1 MGTSDVKHSG
11 PTKHSVVHSEGIQD
25 SASKTNTVFRRLKL
39 KSPTTVV
46 FAGKAEQLR
55 INVTVPPGSLSNQVG
70 AHSRQIAMRVSVSH
84 GLTNRKEATAEPNTR
99 NGMALTMEQL
109 HPGSTEMEPPS
120 SASTIRTLRSRSQI
134 VPPPLPPISTSYD
147 LKIPPTP
154 RRAKPSWVIHDMD
167 GTKPTLRISQ
177 QARSERR
184 HDVYVNAAKCP
195 APDHNG
201 SQPNGRSAVGRLSP
215 PAVWTQLL
223 PYRVSTVPPNLSERL
238 KKSETL
244 PNDVWTY
251 SQSPTQDHS
260 QRAVSGVVSGTKDQ
274 QLDDIRH
281 EGPRSPPPRPPMRT
295 TSQIPSSMCVKDHL
309 GATGHASSAR
319 KTGIQQKGVS
329 NYQSLADM
337 YGMRESFDNSPVL
350 CRYAQLYSMPFHPKT
365 PTTRRPSGSITK
377 AQQASSTVSIHSPL
391 KENRGKSPA
400 SYMERLHLAE

>member
-1 MGTSDVKHSG
+1 SHLSDCNR
-11 PTKHSVVHSEGIQD
+11 D
-25 SASKTNTVFRRLKL
+25 R
-39 KSPTTVV
+39 
-46 FAGKAEQLR
+46 LR

-70 AHSRQIAMRVSVSH
+70 AHSSMRVSVSL

-99 NGMALTMEQL
+99 NGMALTMDQL

-154 RRAKPSWVIHDMD
+154 RRTKPSWVIHDMD

-177 QARSERR
+177 QVRSERR

-195 APDHNG
+195 VPDHHG

-251 SQSPTQDHS
+251 SQSSPQDHS
-260 QRAVSGVVSGTKDQ
+260 QRAVSGVLSGTKGQ
-274 QLDDIRH
+274 QFEDIRS

-295 TSQIPSSMCVKDHL
+295 TSQIPTSMCVKDHL

-319 KTGIQQKGVS
+319 KAGVQQKGVS

-337 YGMRESFDNSPVL
+337 YGVRESFDNSPVL

-365 PTTRRPSGSITK
+365 PKSRGSSCSTTK
-377 AQQASSTVSIHSPL
+377 AQQSPSAVSIHSPL
-391 KENRGKSPA
+391 KENRRKSPA